1 MTGPAILAGAQVN
14 RAEVSAAPIAARN
27 RILERCLNVA
37 DLREASRKR
46 LPRGVFEF
54 FDRGS
59 EDELSLTGNRDAFRA
74 IKLRNKVL
82 VDVSQRS
89 TASSLFGKPLAM
101 PLAIAPTGVAG
112 LCWHEGE
119 IELARAAAIAGVPF
133 TLATPSVTSIEKIAA
148 VEGVRK
154 WFQLYMWRDRELS
167 CKLVQRAR
175 DAGFEALILTVDT
188 PVPPIREYNRRNAF
202 SVPYVPS
209 VRSLVDMSLHPR
221 WLAGVILPYLLAGGM
236 PKLAHYPPG
245 AHSRMAAPGGKQNAA
260 SNLRGD
266 DLTWDDVKRLRDIW
280 KGPLLIKG
288 VHLPEDAARAVAE
301 GLDGIVISNHGGR
314 NLDSAVAPIQVLPE
328 IAAEVAGKTKIIL
341 DSGIRR
347 GGDIVKALALGA
359 DLVLS
364 GRPALYGLSLAGQAG
379 ALHALSLLQ
388 KEMETTMGFTGCA
401 SVGDIGPRAVWL
413 GNFGCGSK

>member
-1 MTGPAILAGAQVN
+1 MTGPAILAGAQAN
-14 RAEVSAAPIAARN
+14 RADVSAAPIAARN

-59 EDELSLTGNRDAFRA
+59 EDELSLSGNREAFRA

-167 CKLVQRAR
+167 YKLVQRAR

-188 PVPPIREYNRRNAF
+188 P
-202 SVPYVPS
+202 
-209 VRSLVDMSLHPR
+209 
-221 WLAGVILPYLLAGGM
+221 
-236 PKLAHYPPG
+236 
-245 AHSRMAAPGGKQNAA
+245 AP
-260 SNLRGD
+260 
-266 DLTWDDVKRLRDIW
+266 
-280 KGPLLIKG
+280 
-288 VHLPEDAARAVAE
+288 
-301 GLDGIVISNHGGR
+301 
-314 NLDSAVAPIQVLPE
+314 
-328 IAAEVAGKTKIIL
+328 
-341 DSGIRR
+341 
-347 GGDIVKALALGA
+347 
-359 DLVLS
+359 
-364 GRPALYGLSLAGQAG
+364 
-379 ALHALSLLQ
+379 
-388 KEMETTMGFTGCA
+388 
-401 SVGDIGPRAVWL
+401 
-413 GNFGCGSK
+413 

>member
-1 MTGPAILAGAQVN
+1 MTGPAILAGAQAN
-14 RAEVSAAPIAARN
+14 RADVPAAPIAARN
-27 RILERCLNVA
+27 RLLERCLNVA

-59 EDELSLTGNRDAFRA
+59 EDELSLTGNREAFRA

-167 CKLVQRAR
+167 YKLVQRAR

-288 VHLPEDAARAVAE
+288 VHLPEDAASAVSE